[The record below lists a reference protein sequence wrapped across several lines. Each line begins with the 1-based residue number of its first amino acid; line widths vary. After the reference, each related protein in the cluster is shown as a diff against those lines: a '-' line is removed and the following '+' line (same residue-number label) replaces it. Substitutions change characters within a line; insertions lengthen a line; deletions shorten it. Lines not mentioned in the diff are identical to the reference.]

1 MSRSTKHPPRAAGIF
16 PVINGWLLLPGLV
29 GWAGLSAGIL
39 AGYYALRP
47 VHLSLILYDVVF
59 PSAIFLSVC
68 GGLLCA
74 RPQTRC
80 VAFFLAGAA
89 AAGLSISGQQAEY
102 LRARPFLSD
111 VAHATLSGTVIS
123 SPETSG
129 GGFVFLV
136 RSDSLFSR
144 NAGSAFRHRVIECRS
159 AQEPCI
165 AGKVLLAGRFV
176 PPRPALNPG
185 AFDDYLYCMSRG
197 VWGRFYCDSIKSF
210 TENRGAW
217 QRLTGFARRT
227 VYRASEQIRNS
238 DYRAIIVASFLNDRS
253 DISDNMKSIFFKA
266 GIYHLLAL
274 SGFNVAI
281 VSAALFALLLLVPV
295 PREAKAGIV
304 IIFVWSYLFFIG
316 PIPSLFRA
324 VVMTTMVMVSFLFQ
338 RKPQV
343 LNSLGIAGI
352 VWLLFS
358 PLSLLTPG
366 YQLSFCA
373 TAGIVLLSPVFLRL
387 WRDVPGFPAKKLFS
401 PLAAPCSVSLA
412 AFLAS
417 APVLAYHFGTLSL
430 SGIMVNLFAVF
441 LMSVSMWISMAGFI
455 LQIVFPPLVPLVMAA
470 AECCVGLMIGSAA
483 ALSADSQLSA
493 IELPRL
499 LPAAYAL
506 FAVFLLGICAVRPA
520 LVKRYFCVA
529 GIVCAAALVVLVL
542 WQWHSA
548 PSQVVFFQIAK
559 SHCAAVRWPNHSVW
573 IAGLDGKAIT
583 GTTYARVIEP
593 WLRQAPGPG
602 IGAIALSD
610 NPCTMVQAV
619 EPLLIDNHVQRI
631 FARKAPFH
639 HVRTFS
645 RSPGNIAYDVPRQ
658 FRDALFRRHRDAHWF
673 SMPASPGK
681 SAPCS
686 AVLK

>member
-1 MSRSTKHPPRAAGIF
+1 MSSSTEHPPRPAGTF
-16 PVINGWLLLPGLV
+16 PVINDWLLLPGLV
-29 GWAGLSAGIL
+29 GWVGLSAGIL
-39 AGYYALRP
+39 SGYYVLRP
-47 VHLSLILYDVVF
+47 VHLSLILYDIVF

-68 GGLLCA
+68 AGLLCA
-74 RPQTRC
+74 RPQARC

-89 AAGLSISGQQAEY
+89 AAGWSVGGQQAEY
-102 LRARPFLSD
+102 FRARPFLSGA
-111 VAHATLSGTVIS
+111 AHAALNGTVIS
-123 SPETSG
+123 SPEVSN

-165 AGKVLLAGRFV
+165 AGKVMLAGRFV

-197 VWGRFYCDSIKSF
+197 VWGRFYCDSIVSCR
-210 TENRGAW
+210 ENHGAW

-227 VYRASEQIRNS
+227 VYHAAERVRNS

-253 DISDNMKSIFFKA
+253 DISDSMKSIFFKA

-281 VSAALFALLLLVPV
+281 VSAALFALLLLVPL

-304 IIFVWSYLFFIG
+304 IIFVWSYLLFIG

-338 RKPQV
+338 RRPQV

-373 TAGIVLLSPVFLRL
+373 TAGIVLLSPVFIRL

-401 PLAAPCSVSLA
+401 PLAAPCAVSLA

-483 ALSADSQLSA
+483 ALSDSQLSA

-506 FAVFLLGICAVRPA
+506 FGVFLLGICAVRPA
-520 LVKRYFCVA
+520 TVKRYFCVA
-529 GIVCAAALVVLVL
+529 GIGCVVALAVLVV
-542 WQWHSA
+542 WQWRSV
-548 PSQVVFFQIAK
+548 PSQVVFFRIAK
-559 SHCAAVRWPNHSVW
+559 SDCAVVRWPNHGVW
-573 IAGLDGKAIT
+573 IAGLDGKAIS

-602 IGAIALSD
+602 INTIALSGD
-610 NPCTMVQAV
+610 PCSMVQAV
-619 EPLLIDNHVQRI
+619 EPILIDNHVQRI
-631 FARKAPFH
+631 FASESA
-639 HVRTFS
+639 FS
-645 RSPGNIAYDVPRQ
+645 SCPDFLAFAREYGV
-658 FRDALFRRHRDAHWF
+658 
-673 SMPASPGK
+673 
-681 SAPCS
+681 PCS
-686 AVLK
+686 AAVPRCA